1 MCSVLCRLHNFFYQ
15 TPRILWEL
23 LGTLRSRWAVD
34 FSENCVPAVQKVREL
49 SSRVFPLKL
58 SPDGVHSIMSG
69 MQVQPLDSVTPKTWV
84 DTKIALL
91 PSYLIPKINL
101 CSSGSRLPPVV
112 RSSSYLITFWRELK
126 TFLYH
131 SSFVNQ

>member
-23 LGTLRSRWAVD
+23 LGTLCSRWAVD
-34 FSENCVPAVQKVREL
+34 FSENCVPAVKKVREL

-69 MQVQPLDSVTPKTWV
+69 MQPLDYVTPKTWV
-84 DTKIALL
+84 DAKIALL
-91 PSYLIPKINL
+91 PYLIPKIL
-101 CSSGSRLPPVV
+101 
-112 RSSSYLITFWRELK
+112 
-126 TFLYH
+126 
-131 SSFVNQ
+131 